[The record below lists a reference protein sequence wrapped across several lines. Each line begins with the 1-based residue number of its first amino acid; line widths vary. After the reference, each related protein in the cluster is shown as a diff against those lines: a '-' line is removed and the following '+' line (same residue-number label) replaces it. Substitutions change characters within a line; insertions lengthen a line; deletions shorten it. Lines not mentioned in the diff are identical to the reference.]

1 MSASEPQV
9 PIYLLGTYQDYAPN
23 PDDHSHRDPRHRT
36 GACAAATLLSGC
48 VSLLRESEWDV
59 VEQEKKPCPSGV
71 VWCGLVWSGVVW
83 CGLAFRSMRHRP
95 RDDACEPEIPASRTT
110 GRRPGD
116 AEGATA

>member
-71 VWCGLVWSGVVW
+71 VWCGL
-83 CGLAFRSMRHRP
+83 AFRSMRHRP